1 MRGGTAPALTA
12 IGPRVAAALKNLK
25 NNYPLRT
32 LHCYTLKFSL
42 LAQTFQWPV
51 AIQNGDMLAPRRQDR
66 QVRKFNFFAA
76 FARDIP
82 SLVAALPR

>member
-1 MRGGTAPALTA
+1 MCRDYQNQLFADRRTSFSQRGLGKS
-12 IGPRVAAALKNLK
+12 V
-25 NNYPLRT
+25 Y
-32 LHCYTLKFSL
+32 CYTLKVSL

-51 AIQNGDMLAPRRQDR
+51 AIQNGDLLAPRRQDR

-76 FARDIP
+76 FARDVP

>member
-1 MRGGTAPALTA
+1 MCSTT
-12 IGPRVAAALKNLK
+12 KNANVITK
-25 NNYPLRT
+25 NF
-32 LHCYTLKFSL
+32 HCYTLKFAL

-51 AIQNGDMLAPRRQDR
+51 AIQNGDLLAPRRQDR
-66 QVRKFNFFAA
+66 QVRMFNFFAA

>member
-1 MRGGTAPALTA
+1 MD
-12 IGPRVAAALKNLK
+12 AALRKDILITK
-25 NNYPLRT
+25 ISKSGGFETRPYIFLSL
-32 LHCYTLKFSL
+32 LHCYTLRFSL